1 MPTLAKQIVDS
12 NAEGKNFVLNFKGFA
27 VGNPYTDP
35 YSGTPAMIG
44 NAKAFNYILQCLYV
58 KCVLL

>member
-12 NAEGKNFVLNFKGFA
+12 NAQGTNFVLNFKGFA

-44 NAKAFNYILQCLYV
+44 KRVNILPQKARLELM
-58 KCVLL
+58 L